1 MTEDA
6 PELPGPAERS
16 GPADSPPTRDL
27 PVVRLPEADA
37 PPLYP
42 PLIVRRLVFIGVLV
56 VMAVSVPVTVLAGF
70 RAGGAVLTSAL
81 LMSSLA
87 RAVLPAEYC
96 LGLLV
101 RSRRVDVF
109 TSFVL
114 AAAVFVCAWIVPGP

>member
-6 PELPGPAERS
+6 PAGRRDPAE
-16 GPADSPPTRDL
+16 PPPTGDL

-42 PLIVRRLVFIGVLV
+42 PLVVRRLVFIGVLV
-56 VMAVSVPVTVLAGF
+56 VAALSVPVTVLAGF
-70 RAGGAVLTSAL
+70 RAGGSVLSAAL

-101 RSRRVDVF
+101 RSRRLDAF

-114 AAAVFVCAWIVPGP
+114 AAAVFVCAWIVPEG